1 MLSESLL
8 NLGRIHWYLVYAHN
22 RMMEKRFVA
31 HPPGKIHKPSWTEF
45 GKEVENDE
53 INWWVFKR
61 EHDIPTLRQQ
71 TTKALNSAQALKDA
85 VKQLSRPDYDTLDE
99 LNRAYLNFANKYQK
113 DISVILK
120 YVEWLHERDELAP
133 SILFNYRTWGST
145 RMADRHEE
153 AGLGDLDDENKIENL
168 AHMVTGILQ
177 RQRLTFERVQ
187 SEMEYEAYV
196 NIDHETYSGHGLLV
210 PIGRVERRAARDA
223 VAIFLEYFEE
233 LRDSFRSV
241 MHDIEMK
248 EIQDRLFTSD
258 DFWRS
263 FILKAASSIK
273 TEQKYWDFKQ
283 TLDMWHIK
291 NEPAKSEKA
300 NKFAEIVAGFA
311 NNQGGVIIV
320 GVTDDPPRQV
330 LGLTGTPRD
339 IENYMKHVRNVVSQY
354 IPYDK
359 DFIHLQQ
366 VNVPDEGGD
375 YKLCLVIAVQ
385 QTVVGLSVKGL
396 DGKSF
401 SYPLREETGLVWKE
415 QYTVG
420 NNKIGT
426 KSDNYNFLSVLQQ
439 FVNEEI

>member
-8 NLGRIHWYLVYAHN
+8 DLGRIHWYLIYAHN
-22 RMMEKRFVA
+22 LMMEKRFEA
-31 HPPGKIHKPSWTEF
+31 HSPGKIHKPTWTEF

-61 EHDIPTLRQQ
+61 EHDLPTLRQK
-71 TTKALNSAQALKDA
+71 TVLALESSQSIKDA
-85 VKQLSRPDYDTLDE
+85 VKRLSKPEYDTLEE
-99 LNRAYLNFANKYQK
+99 LNQAYLNFANKYQK

-120 YVEWLHERDELAP
+120 YLEWLYKRDELAP

-145 RMADRHEE
+145 RMSDRYEE
-153 AGLGDLDDENKIENL
+153 VGLGDLENVSKIEKL
-168 AHMVTGILQ
+168 AFVVLGLVQ
-177 RQRLTFERVQ
+177 RQHLTFERVRA
-187 SEMEYEAYV
+187 EMEYEAYES
-196 NIDHETYSGHGLLV
+196 IDPEEYSGNGFLV
-210 PIGRVERRAARDA
+210 PIERVERRAARDA

-233 LRDSFRSV
+233 LRDSFRNV
-241 MHDIEMK
+241 IHDIEMK
-248 EIQDRLFTSD
+248 ELQNRLFTSD

-263 FILKAASSIK
+263 FILRAAASTK

-291 NEPAKSEKA
+291 DEKTKNDKA

-311 NNQGGVIIV
+311 NNQGGVIVV
-320 GVTDDPPRQV
+320 GVTDTPPRQV
-330 LGLTGTPRD
+330 VGLTGDSRD
-339 IENYMKHVRNVVSQY
+339 VENYMKHTRNVISQY

-366 VNVPDEGGD
+366 VNVPDQNGD
-375 YKLCLVIAVQ
+375 LKLCLVIVVQ
-385 QTVVGLSVKGL
+385 QTVEGLSVKGA
-396 DGKSF
+396 DGKSY
-401 SYPLREETGLVWKE
+401 SYPVREETGLVWKE
-415 QYTVG
+415 QNTVG

-426 KSDNYNFLSVLQQ
+426 KSNNYNFLGVLQQ